1 MSATNSWSQMVHI
14 LIADD
19 HALFRQGLRR
29 LLEEERGFRVVGEAA
44 DGMEALNCIQEL
56 KPDVLLLDL
65 SMPRRS
71 GLEILR
77 ELETLAHR
85 VLTIVLTANIEKSQ
99 IVEAVQLGA
108 RGIVLK
114 EFTADVLMESI
125 RTVIAGHYWI
135 GREKVIDI
143 VRVLRGLESA
153 RMAEKSQNRY
163 GLTTRELEIVTRIA
177 DGGTNLEIAT
187 ELALSERTIKHH
199 LTSIFDKV
207 GVSTRLELA
216 LFAVFHNLVE
226 NGGLGASLPGKT
238 SGTAADLKAR

>member
-1 MSATNSWSQMVHI
+1 MSATNSRSQMVRI

-44 DGMEALNCIQEL
+44 DGMQTLECVQEL

-77 ELETLAHR
+77 ELETLGHR
-85 VLTIVLTANIEKSQ
+85 VLTIVLTAHIEKSQ
-99 IVEAVQLGA
+99 IVDAVQHGA

-125 RTVIAGHYWI
+125 RTAIAGHYWI

-143 VRVLRGLESA
+143 LRALRELESA
-153 RMAEKSQNRY
+153 GMPEKSQSPY
-163 GLTTRELEIVTRIA
+163 GLTTRELEIVTKIA
-177 DGGTNLEIAT
+177 AGGTNLEIAT
-187 ELALSERTIKHH
+187 ELSLSERTIKHH
-199 LTSIFDKV
+199 LTSIFDKL

-216 LFAVFHNLVE
+216 LFAVFHNLSE
-226 NGGLGASLPGKT
+226 DGGLGGSLP
-238 SGTAADLKAR
+238 LKK